1 MLFVSF
7 PRIDQYGEI
16 KFLRRRKL
24 RTANIC
30 NEWWT
35 CAVPCSEKKNIIEVF
50 LEFMKHCEAFCET
63 AMVLKP
69 LLSTVVISRSP
80 SAELK

>member
-1 MLFVSF
+1 MNGGPVLSLA
-7 PRIDQYGEI
+7 Q
-16 KFLRRRKL
+16 
-24 RTANIC
+24 
-30 NEWWT
+30 
-35 CAVPCSEKKNIIEVF
+35 KKNIIEVF

-69 LLSTVVISRSP
+69 LLSTVVISRTP